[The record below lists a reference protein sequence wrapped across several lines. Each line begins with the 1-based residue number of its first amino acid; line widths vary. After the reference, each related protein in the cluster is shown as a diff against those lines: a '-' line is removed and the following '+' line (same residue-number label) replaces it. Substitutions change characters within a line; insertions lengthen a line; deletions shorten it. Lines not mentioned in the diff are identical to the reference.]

1 MEKLWT
7 RLWSGC
13 ERTRRYSDGMTVVHT
28 AVYVA
33 EQPVETGLDPVAAC
47 RRARDGGGFAWVA
60 LVDADDELVGRTAS
74 DLGLH
79 PIASRE
85 SLRSHQRSLFERY
98 GDDVFV
104 VLQPARYDDAAE
116 TVRCDEIDV
125 LVSHGLIMTV
135 TRSDRIDLADVRERV
150 EAHPELARHGT
161 TAVLWVLFE
170 RVISGYRAVLDGVEN
185 DIDEIEDQLFG
196 DDPGVPRRIFD
207 LQREVID
214 LAHAT
219 TPLPDVLTR
228 LGAASEADEDAA
240 GVWEDARGRA
250 QYVADR
256 VQSMRHTL
264 DNALT
269 IHATLVNQRLDEKMA
284 DLTVVQVR
292 QNEQVKKISSW
303 AAIGFAPTFVASLY
317 GMNFRY
323 MPELDQPWGYPMA
336 LGLMVLLSA
345 GLYGIFRRND
355 WL

>member
-1 MEKLWT
+1 MAY
-7 RLWSGC
+7 G
-13 ERTRRYSDGMTVVHT
+13 DVMTNVEA
-28 AVYVA
+28 AVYLDGSRIGD
-33 EQPVETGLDPVAAC
+33 GLAPRDAAVL
-47 RRARDGGGFAWVA
+47 ARERGGLAWVA
-60 LVDADDELVGRTAS
+60 LIDVDDAQIESHAVELGVP
-74 DLGLH
+74 
-79 PIASRE
+79 PIAVKE
-85 SLRSHQRSLFERY
+85 ALRPHQRSIFERY
-98 GDDVFV
+98 GDHAFV
-104 VLQPARYDDAAE
+104 VLQPAHYDDASE

-125 LVSHGLIMTV
+125 FLAPHLIVTV
-135 TRSDRIDLADVRERV
+135 TRSDRIDLSELQGRLDS
-150 EAHPELARHGT
+150 HPDLLRRGPAS
-161 TAVLWVLFE
+161 VMWVLAE
-170 RVISGYRAVLDGVEN
+170 LVTTGYRAVLDGVEN

-196 DDPGVPRRIFD
+196 DDPGVSRRIFD

-228 LGAASEADEDAA
+228 LGSTLTDAA
-240 GVWEDARGRA
+240 AGGEPAGWDDVRGRA
-250 QYVADR
+250 QYVAER

-264 DNALT
+264 DDALT

-303 AAIGFAPTFVASLY
+303 AAIGFAPTFVASVY
-317 GMNFRY
+317 GMNFRF

-345 GLYGIFRRND
+345 GLFGIFKRND

>member
-1 MEKLWT
+1 MAY
-7 RLWSGC
+7 G
-13 ERTRRYSDGMTVVHT
+13 DVMTNVEA
-28 AVYVA
+28 AVYVHGSRIGD
-33 EQPVETGLDPVAAC
+33 GLAPRDAAVLALE
-47 RRARDGGGFAWVA
+47 RGGFAWVA
-60 LVDADDELVGRTAS
+60 LIDVDDAQIESHAVELGVP
-74 DLGLH
+74 
-79 PIASRE
+79 PIAVKE
-85 SLRSHQRSLFERY
+85 ALRPHQRSIFERY
-98 GDDVFV
+98 GDHAFV
-104 VLQPARYDDAAE
+104 VLQPAHYDDASE

-125 LVSHGLIMTV
+125 FLAPHLIVTV
-135 TRSDRIDLADVRERV
+135 TRSDRIDLSELQGRLDS
-150 EAHPELARHGT
+150 HPDLLRRGPAS
-161 TAVLWVLFE
+161 VMWVLAE
-170 RVISGYRAVLDGVEN
+170 LVTTGYRAVLDGVEN

-196 DDPGVPRRIFD
+196 DDPGVSRRIFD

-228 LGAASEADEDAA
+228 LGSTLTDAA
-240 GVWEDARGRA
+240 AGAEPAGWDDVRGRA
-250 QYVADR
+250 QYVAER

-264 DNALT
+264 DDALT

-303 AAIGFAPTFVASLY
+303 AAIGFAPTFVASVY
-317 GMNFRY
+317 GMNFRF

-345 GLYGIFRRND
+345 GLYGIFKRND

>member
-1 MEKLWT
+1 
-7 RLWSGC
+7 
-13 ERTRRYSDGMTVVHT
+13 MTVVQ
-28 AVYVA
+28 ASVYVA
-33 EQPVETGLDPVAAC
+33 GETVETDLDPVRALE
-47 RRARDGGGFAWVA
+47 RARGRGGFAWIS
-60 LVDADDELVGRTAS
+60 LVDAEDELVGRIMS

-98 GDDVFV
+98 GDDLFV

-125 LVSHGLIMTV
+125 IASRDLIVTV
-135 TRSDRIDLADVRERV
+135 TRTDRIDLGDVRQRL
-150 EAHPELARHGT
+150 EAHPDLARHGT

-170 RVISGYRAVLDGVEN
+170 CVITGYRAVLDGVEN

-219 TPLPDVLTR
+219 TPLPDVLSR
-228 LGAASEADEDAA
+228 LDDATAGDEKVS
-240 GVWEDARGRA
+240 GVWESARGRA

-292 QNEQVKKISSW
+292 QNDQVKKISSW

-317 GMNFRY
+317 GMNFRF

-336 LGLMVLLSA
+336 LALMALLSA
-345 GLYGIFRRND
+345 GLFGIFKRND